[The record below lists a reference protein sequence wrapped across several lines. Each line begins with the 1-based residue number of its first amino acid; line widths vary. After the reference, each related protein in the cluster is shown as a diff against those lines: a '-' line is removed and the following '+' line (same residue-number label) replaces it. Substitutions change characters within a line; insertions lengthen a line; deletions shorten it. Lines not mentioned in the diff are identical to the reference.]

1 MAKTEKR
8 HPYGRKFG
16 AGAKDDRNGGHLGQ
30 KIGLEI
36 LEEVDVSPQEFK
48 EALSVVEKELA
59 DAEGRVQKSD
69 GNGKFEDFAKSVGKK
84 TVATFTRREG
94 VVFLGFFDGFR
105 RLGFTI
111 LNRVK
116 WLVQLMGALNER
128 VTKLETA
135 PAPATIPAA
144 ADPKL
149 REDLDARPTK
159 GAVAEAIRDAVSP
172 LGERVTALEGQIIGT
187 AEKPAPFITTA
198 SEAARAASNEVVKP
212 FAGLPKLVADVR
224 GYLFAVGIVAVACV
238 VAVVIQLLK

>member
-8 HPYGRKFG
+8 HPYCRKFG

-116 WLVQLMGALNER
+116 WLIQLTGTLNER
-128 VTKLETA
+128 VTKLETT
-135 PAPATIPAA
+135 PAPAT
-144 ADPKL
+144 DSKL
-149 REDLDARPTK
+149 REDLNARPTK
-159 GAVAEAIRDAVSP
+159 GAVAEAIRDAVTP